1 MSALNQ
7 TQGHH
12 ERPSHWPPF
21 LHILGECCLDGAGHS
36 PGGIPEP
43 FSNSCGLLSPILCSS
58 PAPPPP
64 QLAACSCLL
73 LTLGC
78 CENLPRASRGAA
90 VAVCSAGVS

>member
-58 PAPPPP
+58 PAPPAPP
-64 QLAACSCLL
+64 TCCLL
-73 LTLGC
+73 V
-78 CENLPRASRGAA
+78 PAA
-90 VAVCSAGVS
+90 HARVL